1 MGDVAFQAISQV
13 SVDTDQ
19 LHTSGGISPTIS
31 FATNPQFNSNIV
43 VESGFEIQFHN
54 PADTF
59 YTSIKAGAQLS
70 TINLTLP
77 LTAPSIGQA
86 LISLDGAPGNLG
98 WGSVTTSTAPSIVGG
113 VAFFLDTSGTLIGC
127 NNSSF
132 FLWDD
137 NFNNFAAGA
146 YATFSSSAGC
156 AINGGSSSI
165 IDTGQN
171 CYIIGGSSNQ
181 VQNAHQAGIIGGL
194 ANLTTA
200 DNSICIGGVSNTVS
214 GVSSYG
220 LGFKSL
226 VSNNYSFV
234 FSDHHDLS
242 TGLQTTAE
250 GQFLVQS
257 TGGFGFVSGNINL
270 TSFPNNFINIYSDL
284 VDIRAKLQ
292 YKNNVGTVS
301 TTILDVLQ
309 VKGDLYTFNSTIN
322 DRLGVGT
329 NGQILSANS
338 GTTTGLEW
346 INNATGSVTSI
357 SAGSNIVCTPNPIV
371 STGTVALSNTPS
383 GLTSLGVGNFTIS
396 SSTISSAV
404 ASIGLSSVDG
414 RIIVPNAGANPGVAL
429 FFNAG
434 GFYASIG
441 ASSSTVANLSFTLP
455 GTHITNGLLFN
466 TGGGVLEETIT
477 PSGLTSLGVGSLL
490 LVGGTV
496 RGSNG
501 VLIESTASGQS
512 IGLSP
517 KGATQVRIFSQD
529 ASNAIPLRFYNAANT
544 QYVEFKA
551 GTLSGNT
558 TWTWPTADAAGV
570 MVSDGSG
577 NLSLTASPSLTTAT
591 LTGAALTEHDYT
603 ANSGS
608 SITID
613 PANGHSQGITLNS
626 ATPTLTLASNP
637 SSGNVKEMTV
647 DIIQDGTGG
656 RNPTW
661 ANVTWAAGSAPT
673 INQTAGAVTYLT
685 FKGTTRGW
693 IGFAA
698 NSNII
703 NYGTYTPTLTNT
715 ANLSASTAYPCQYMQ
730 VGTVVTVSGR
740 VDVDPT
746 TITTLT
752 QLKISLPVSS
762 NFTQSYQCGGCGG
775 AAGTSVEA
783 YGITAAPSD
792 TNALMSWV
800 AVDVTNHQVAF
811 SFTYQVV

>member
-1 MGDVAFQAISQV
+1 MTATAFQAV
-13 SVDTDQ
+13 SSITLDTDQ
-19 LHTSGGISPTIS
+19 LRNTGTNENPDLA
-31 FATNPQFNSNIV
+31 FAINPRFDSNIII
-43 VESGFEIQFHN
+43 ESGFDLEFHD
-54 PADTF
+54 PTDTF
-59 YTSIKAGAQLS
+59 STNIKAGAQAFNV
-70 TINLTLP
+70 TLTLP
-77 LTAPSIGQA
+77 ITLPSTGQA
-86 LISLDGAPGNLG
+86 LASIDGANGNLQWQYFMLASGVTVRGEIPFFANNSGISLEVNPNFKLDPDLFSLTFGDNNIITNGEREAILG
-98 WGSVTTSTAPSIVGG
+98 GSDNTIDSVGG
-113 VAFFLDTSGTLIGC
+113 
-127 NNSSF
+127 
-132 FLWDD
+132 D
-137 NFNNFAAGA
+137 NV
-146 YATFSSSAGC
+146 
-156 AINGGSSSI
+156 
-165 IDTGQN
+165 
-171 CYIIGGSSNQ
+171 IIGGSGNQ
-181 VQNAHQAGIIGGL
+181 LTSFTDGGIFAGRTNLVSGEQSVAIGGE
-194 ANLTTA
+194 
-200 DNSICIGGVSNTVS
+200 SNTVS
-214 GVSSYG
+214 GFASYAF
-220 LGFKSL
+220 GFKSL
-226 VSNNYSFV
+226 AGHDYSFV
-234 FSDHHDLS
+234 FSDHSDIA
-242 TGLQTTAE
+242 TGLQTTAA

-292 YKNNVGTVS
+292 YKNNAGLVS

-338 GTTTGLEW
+338 ATTTGLEW
-346 INNATGSVTSI
+346 INNATGSVSSI
-357 SAGSNIVCTPNPIV
+357 SAGSNIVCTPDPII
-371 STGTVALSNTPS
+371 STGSVALSSTPS
-383 GLTSLGVGNFTIS
+383 GLTSVGVGT
-396 SSTISSAV
+396 
-404 ASIGLSSVDG
+404 
-414 RIIVPNAGANPGVAL
+414 
-429 FFNAG
+429 
-434 GFYASIG
+434 
-441 ASSSTVANLSFTLP
+441 
-455 GTHITNGLLFN
+455 
-466 TGGGVLEETIT
+466 
-477 PSGLTSLGVGSLL
+477 LL

-529 ASNAIPLRFYNAANT
+529 ASNAIPLRFYNSDNT

-551 GTLSGNT
+551 GTLAGNT

-603 ANSGS
+603 ANSGAS
-608 SITID
+608 VTID
-613 PANGHSQGITLNS
+613 PANGHSQGITLDS

-698 NSNII
+698 NSNIL
-703 NYGTYTPTLTNT
+703 NYGAYTPTLTNT